1 MTSEKKLI
9 ANRFNAKKSTGPKTK
24 CGKRQSRRNALRHG
38 LTAETIIATVE
49 NSADYETFETA
60 VVAEYQPQT
69 TVECE
74 LIYHLASLLWRLR
87 RATAIESGLLRIQA
101 DILQEKSRFRN
112 ADIAAARNGLKVF
125 YQSIRFLEPRIST
138 DFELGFDFDRTM
150 KFTQSGQR
158 ARSDVAHLNIA
169 RSFLRLANLDNG
181 AFDRLGRYE
190 TRLWRQLAHT
200 LLLIRQIHDS
210 NQEPVFLYT
219 GESLGVIRR
228 QR

>member
-1 MTSEKKLI
+1 
-9 ANRFNAKKSTGPKTK
+9 
-24 CGKRQSRRNALRHG
+24 
-38 LTAETIIATVE
+38 
-49 NSADYETFETA
+49 
-60 VVAEYQPQT
+60 
-69 TVECE
+69 
-74 LIYHLASLLWRLR
+74 LLQ
-87 RATAIESGLLRIQA
+87 IQA
-101 DILQEKSRFRN
+101 DILQKENRIRN

-125 YQSIRFLEPRIST
+125 YQSIPSLEPRIST
-138 DFELGFDFDRTM
+138 DFELGFDLERTM
-150 KFTQSGQR
+150 EFTQSGQR

-210 NQEPVFLYT
+210 NHEPVFLYT